1 MSFRKCT
8 KKEYKNLARNLIDFF
23 VYQIKVKVSAF

>member
-23 VYQIKVKVSAF
+23 VYQIKVKVSSF